1 MVGKKIFTYSFVLL
15 CICGCVNNSPKVVRG
30 VFLAVTD
37 SKPSTDSIYAEWL
50 KEGHS
55 INPRYIELCFTIHN
69 DTDEKMYL
77 PLHTW
82 SDSTA
87 KSSIN
92 VFFTDGKDTIY
103 PIYDVRKNPYNS
115 NYICKGDSLLLFI
128 KVYNFEK
135 WGKDGIDVNTDL
147 DTLINRLHLEYRKSS
162 DDEKEE
168 YEVPDIEFDKWPQ
181 FYYEI
186 PRDRSVLR
194 KNKVIYDRLLVRTRK
209 ETSM

>member
-37 SKPSTDSIYAEWL
+37 SKPSTDSIYTEWL

-55 INPRYIELCFTIHN
+55 INPRYIELGITIHN

-77 PLHTW
+77 PIRTW
-82 SDSTA
+82 SDSIT
-87 KSSIN
+87 KSLIN

-147 DTLINRLHLEYRKSS
+147 DTLINRLQAQMKT
-162 DDEKEE
+162 
-168 YEVPDIEFDKWPQ
+168 
-181 FYYEI
+181 
-186 PRDRSVLR
+186 SVGA
-194 KNKVIYDRLLVRTRK
+194 
-209 ETSM
+209 